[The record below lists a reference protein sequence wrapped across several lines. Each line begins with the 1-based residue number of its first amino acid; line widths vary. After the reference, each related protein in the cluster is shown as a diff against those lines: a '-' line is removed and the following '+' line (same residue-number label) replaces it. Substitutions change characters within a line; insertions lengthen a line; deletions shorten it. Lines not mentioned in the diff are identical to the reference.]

1 MRARAAAGRVPA
13 TVHLVIPG
21 DAVAVRKALGRLF
34 GGATLGHL
42 PATDRGLAEL
52 ALAEVLNNVV
62 EHAYRD
68 GAGKIELTLSVGEG
82 DLRVTVV
89 DRGLPLPGGRLP
101 QGTLPEPGPDGP
113 AEGGYGWFL
122 IRQLSCDLAYRRING
137 RNELRF
143 RLLGDQS

>member
-1 MRARAAAGRVPA
+1 VAGRVPA

-21 DAVAVRKALGRLF
+21 DALAVREALDRLF

-42 PATDRGLAEL
+42 PAADRGMAEL

-68 GAGKIELTLSVGEG
+68 GVGKIELTLGIGEG

-89 DRGLPLPGGRLP
+89 DRGLPLPEGRLP
-101 QGTLPEPGPDGP
+101 QGALPEAGADGP

-122 IRQLSCDLAYRRING
+122 IRQLSCDLAYRRIDG

-143 RLLGDQS
+143 RLLAEQS